1 MTITL
6 KQQKKVTNFV
16 DSISWCFDL
25 ANYTRMYKFK
35 EDPKDTDNDNT
46 ETCADIITSHTYR
59 SISIRIF
66 PPFWTQSQDEQVRIL
81 IHELCHTITED
92 LYDCGSNL
100 RQGILV
106 TDMELTHYRE
116 RATEQ
121 VATMLFRLGR

>member
-6 KQQKKVTNFV
+6 KQQKKVTEFC

-25 ANYTRMYKFK
+25 ANYTRTYKFK
-35 EDPKDTDNDNT
+35 EDPKETDNDDT
-46 ETCADIITSHTYR
+46 ETCADITTSHTYR
-59 SISIRIF
+59 TISIRIF
-66 PPFWTQSQDEQVRIL
+66 PPFWTQSVDEQVRIL

-92 LYDCGSNL
+92 LYDCGNNL
-100 RQGILV
+100 RQGVLV

-121 VATMLFRLGR
+121 VATMIFRL